1 MVKSTDKKDA
11 SLDFHFH
18 CQQNKRHSILIVWQE
33 MRAIVWRN
41 ILHCVMQIPLNKH
54 RKFAAEGSLML
65 VFFPVYQTCRIW
77 LSITDIGV
85 TVIQMRHVQ
94 QKCYRL
100 IVCVQY
106 SEHRNISGEIVSGV
120 KSCKLSKTLK
130 TKASEH

>member
-1 MVKSTDKKDA
+1 
-11 SLDFHFH
+11 
-18 CQQNKRHSILIVWQE
+18 
-33 MRAIVWRN
+33 
-41 ILHCVMQIPLNKH
+41 
-54 RKFAAEGSLML
+54 
-65 VFFPVYQTCRIW
+65 
-77 LSITDIGV
+77 
-85 TVIQMRHVQ
+85 MRHVQ